1 MSKYVPQQIPE
12 LMPLH
17 LPKDMHEPQNVAQQV
32 LAQQLFEQQFQATAE
47 IVCHAPGRVNLIGDH
62 TDYNDGFVLPAAIN
76 YGTTIAA
83 SVREDNLVKVYA
95 HDCDQQTNE
104 FHLKEIAF
112 DQQMMW
118 SNYVKG
124 TLQALLKKHPGIKG
138 ANLVVTGNVP
148 QGAGLSSSASFE
160 IAILKVFAKLY
171 HLDLDGISAALLGQ
185 QAENDFVGCNCGIM
199 DQLISAMGQKSHAML
214 LDCKD
219 LSFEDAP
226 IPDDLTLFIVNS
238 NVKRGLVDSAY
249 NLRRQQCEQVAQYF
263 GVSAL
268 RDVTLDQLNSAK
280 EQLEPVLF
288 KRARHVI
295 SENSRAVITFNALKN
310 NDMKTISEAM
320 KASHHSL
327 RDDFEVTTKEMDG
340 LVAIIDGVL
349 GNDGGVRMT
358 GGGFG
363 GCVVALVPTTL
374 VSQVKEAVNSKY
386 EQTFGL
392 KPSIYLCTATQ
403 GAFR

>member
-1 MSKYVPQQIPE
+1 MTLSVTDQKEAEHQE
-12 LMPLH
+12 LDQENLV
-17 LPKDMHEPQNVAQQV
+17 QT
-32 LAQQLFEQQFQATAE
+32 LFEQQFQRSAE
-47 IVCHAPGRVNLIGDH
+47 IVVHAPGRVNIIGDH

-83 SVREDNLVKVYA
+83 SAREDNVVKVYA
-95 HDCDQQTNE
+95 HDCDQQINE
-104 FHLKEIAF
+104 FILSEIVF

-124 TLQALLKKHPGIKG
+124 TLQALMKKHPKIKG

-160 IAILKVFAKLY
+160 ISILKAFAELY
-171 HLDLDGISAALLGQ
+171 QLDLDGINAALLGQ

-199 DQLISAMGQKSHAML
+199 DQLISAMGQKDHAML

-238 NVKRGLVDSAY
+238 NVKRGLVDSEY
-249 NLRRQQCEQVAQYF
+249 NLRREQCEAVANHF

-268 RDVTLDQLNSAK
+268 RDVTLAQLNADK
-280 EQLEPVLF
+280 DQIEPVLF

-295 SENSRAVITFNALKN
+295 SENERAVSTLKALKN
-310 NDMKTISEAM
+310 NDMTTISVAM
-320 KASHHSL
+320 KASHISL

-340 LVAIIDGVL
+340 LVDMIDGVV
-349 GNDGGVRMT
+349 GDQGGVRMT

-363 GCVVALVPTTL
+363 GCVVALVPTEF
-374 VSQVKEAVNSKY
+374 VAQVEYVVNNKY
-386 EQTFGL
+386 EIKFGL

>member
-1 MSKYVPQQIPE
+1 MAQLFPEQQ
-12 LMPLH
+12 H
-17 LPKDMHEPQNVAQQV
+17 SAQQK
-32 LAQQLFEQQFQATAE
+32 LAQQLFEQQFQRVAE
-47 IVCHAPGRVNLIGDH
+47 LVCYAPGRVNLIGDH
-62 TDYNDGFVLPAAIN
+62 TDYNDGFVLPTAIN

-83 SVREDNLVKVYA
+83 STREDNLVKVYA

-104 FHLKEIAF
+104 FSLNEISF

-124 TLQALLKKHPGIKG
+124 TLQALIKKHHDIKG

-160 IAILKVFAKLY
+160 IAILKAFSQLY
-171 HLDLDGISAALLGQ
+171 QLDLDGISAALIGQ

-199 DQLISAMGQKSHAML
+199 DQLISAMGQQGHAML

-226 IPDDLTLFIVNS
+226 IPANLTLFIVNS
-238 NVKRGLVDSAY
+238 NVKRGLVDSEY
-249 NLRRQQCEQVAQYF
+249 NLRREQCEQVAEHF

-268 RDVTLDQLNSAK
+268 REVSLTQLNADK
-280 EQLEPVLF
+280 EHIDPELF

-295 SENSRAVITFNALKN
+295 SENARAVATLKALKN
-310 NDMKTISEAM
+310 NDMATISVAM
-320 KASHHSL
+320 KESHASL
-327 RDDFEVTTKEMDG
+327 RDDFEVTTKELDG
-340 LVAIIDGVL
+340 LVEMIAKVL
-349 GNDGGVRMT
+349 GAKGGVRMT

-363 GCVVALVPTTL
+363 GCVVALVPTTM
-374 VSQVKEAVNSKY
+374 VEQVKDVVENNY
-386 EQTFGL
+386 EKEFGL
-392 KPSIYLCTATQ
+392 KPSIYICTATQ

>member
-1 MSKYVPQQIPE
+1 M
-12 LMPLH
+12 
-17 LPKDMHEPQNVAQQV
+17 AQQV
-32 LAQQLFEQQFQATAE
+32 PAHQISIENGFDQNELVLQLFEQQFQRSAE
-47 IVCHAPGRVNLIGDH
+47 VISHAPGRVNLIGDH

-83 SVREDNLVKVYA
+83 SAREDKLVKVYA
-95 HDCDQQTNE
+95 HDCDQQINE
-104 FHLKEIAF
+104 FTLSEIVF

-124 TLQALLKKHPGIKG
+124 TLQALMKKHPEING

-160 IAILKVFAKLY
+160 IAILKTFAQLY
-171 HLDLDGISAALLGQ
+171 QLDLDGISAALIGQ
-185 QAENDFVGCNCGIM
+185 QAENNFVGCNCGIM
-199 DQLISAMGQKSHAML
+199 DQLISAMGQQGHAML

-249 NLRRQQCEQVAQYF
+249 NLRRQQCEVVAKYF

-268 RDVTLDQLNSAK
+268 REVSMAQLNSAQEK
-280 EQLEPVLF
+280 IEPELF
-288 KRARHVI
+288 KRARHVV
-295 SENSRAVITFNALKN
+295 SENARALATLKALKN
-310 NDMKTISEAM
+310 NDMATISVAM
-320 KASHHSL
+320 KESHISL

-340 LVAIIDGVL
+340 LVEMIDSVL
-349 GNDGGVRMT
+349 GTDGGVRMT

-363 GCVVALVPTTL
+363 GCVVALVPTAMVEL
-374 VSQVKEAVNSKY
+374 VKDVVNSRY
-386 EQTFGL
+386 EKEFGL
-392 KPSIYLCTATQ
+392 KASFYLCIATQ

>member
-1 MSKYVPQQIPE
+1 MTQQKGTK
-12 LMPLH
+12 LMTQQTL
-17 LPKDMHEPQNVAQQV
+17 EQQAFVQN
-32 LAQQLFEQQFQATAE
+32 LFEQQFKRSAE
-47 IVCHAPGRVNLIGDH
+47 VVCHAPGRVNIIGDH

-83 SVREDNLVKVYA
+83 SIREDSVVKVYA

-104 FHLKEIAF
+104 FNLNEISF

-124 TLQALLKKHPGIKG
+124 TLQALMKQYPDIKG
-138 ANLVVTGNVP
+138 ANLVVSGNVP

-160 IAILKVFAKLY
+160 VAILKAFAQLY
-171 HLDLDGISAALLGQ
+171 QLDLKGVNAALIGQ

-199 DQLISAMGQKSHAML
+199 DQLISAMGLQGHAML

-249 NLRRQQCEQVAQYF
+249 NLRRQQCEAVAKHF

-268 RDVTLDQLNSAK
+268 RDVTIEQLNSDQDK
-280 EQLEPVLF
+280 IEPELF

-295 SENSRAVITFNALKN
+295 SENSRAITTLKALKD
-310 NDMKTISEAM
+310 NDMATISVAM
-320 KASHHSL
+320 KASHISL

-340 LVAIIDGVL
+340 LVEMIDSVL
-349 GNDGGVRMT
+349 GEKGGVRMT

-363 GCVVALVPTTL
+363 GCIVALVPTAM
-374 VSQVKEAVNSKY
+374 VEQVKDVVNSRY
-386 EQTFGL
+386 EKEFDL
-392 KPSIYLCTATQ
+392 KANIYQCIATQ

>member
-1 MSKYVPQQIPE
+1 MTQTVLEQQT
-12 LMPLH
+12 L
-17 LPKDMHEPQNVAQQV
+17 VQV
-32 LAQQLFEQQFQATAE
+32 LFEQQFKCSAAL
-47 IVCHAPGRVNLIGDH
+47 VCHAPGRVNLIGDH

-83 SVREDNLVKVYA
+83 SPREDYVVKVYA

-104 FHLKEIAF
+104 FSLNDIVF

-124 TLQALLKKHPGIKG
+124 TLKALMKKHSKIKG

-160 IAILKVFAKLY
+160 IAILKAFAQLY
-171 HLDLDGISAALLGQ
+171 QLTLDGVNAALIGQ

-199 DQLISAMGQKSHAML
+199 DQLISAMGKYGHAML

-226 IPDDLTLFIVNS
+226 IPDDLALFIVNS
-238 NVKRGLVDSAY
+238 NVKRGLVDSEY
-249 NLRRQQCEQVAQYF
+249 NLRRQQCEQVAKYF

-268 RDVTLDQLNSAK
+268 RDVTLAQLNAAK
-280 EQLEPVLF
+280 EQIEPVLF
-288 KRARHVI
+288 QRARHVI
-295 SENSRAVITFNALKN
+295 SENERAVNTLTALKN
-310 NDMKTISEAM
+310 NDMATISAAM
-320 KASHHSL
+320 KASHISL

-340 LVAIIDGVL
+340 LVEMIDSAL
-349 GNDGGVRMT
+349 GSEGGVRMT

-363 GCVVALVPTTL
+363 GCVVALVPMGL
-374 VSQVKEAVNSKY
+374 VTQVEDIVNNNYEKE
-386 EQTFGL
+386 FGL
-392 KPSIYLCTATQ
+392 KPSIYHCTATK

>member
-1 MSKYVPQQIPE
+1 MSKLVTQQIPKQQGFEQKE
-12 LMPLH
+12 LAL
-17 LPKDMHEPQNVAQQV
+17 
-32 LAQQLFEQQFQATAE
+32 QLFEQQFQRSAE
-47 IVCHAPGRVNLIGDH
+47 LVCHAPGRVNLIGDH
-62 TDYNDGFVLPAAIN
+62 TDYNNGFVLPAAIN

-83 SVREDNLVKVYA
+83 SAREDNIIKVYA
-95 HDCDQQTNE
+95 HDCEKQINE
-104 FHLKEIAF
+104 FSLTEIVF
-112 DQQMMW
+112 DRQMMW
-118 SNYVKG
+118 SNYVRG
-124 TLQALLKKHPGIKG
+124 TLQVLMKKYPEING

-160 IAILKVFAKLY
+160 IAILKAFAQLY
-171 HLDLDGISAALLGQ
+171 QLDLDGVNAALIGQ

-199 DQLISAMGQKSHAML
+199 DQLISAMGQQGYAML

-249 NLRRQQCEQVAQYF
+249 NLRRQQCEAVAKYF

-268 RDVTLDQLNSAK
+268 REVTMAQLNAAEK
-280 EQLEPVLF
+280 EIEPTLF
-288 KRARHVI
+288 KRARHVV
-295 SENSRAVITFNALKN
+295 SENTRAVNTLKALKA
-310 NDMKTISEAM
+310 NDMATISAEM
-320 KASHHSL
+320 KASHISL

-340 LVAIIDGVL
+340 LVAMIDSVL
-349 GNDGGVRMT
+349 GTKGGVRMT

-363 GCVVALVPTTL
+363 GCVVALVPNNL
-374 VSQVKEAVNSKY
+374 VTKVTDIINNKY
-386 EQTFGL
+386 EQEFGL
-392 KPSIYLCTATQ
+392 TASIYHCTTSQ

>member
-1 MSKYVPQQIPE
+1 MTFPVPEQQSAE
-12 LMPLH
+12 QKTL
-17 LPKDMHEPQNVAQQV
+17 VQV
-32 LAQQLFEQQFQATAE
+32 LFEQQFKCSAAL
-47 IVCHAPGRVNLIGDH
+47 VCHAPGRVNIIGDH

-83 SVREDNLVKVYA
+83 SKRDDNVVKVYA
-95 HDCDQQTNE
+95 HDCDAQTNE
-104 FHLKEIAF
+104 FFLNEISF
-112 DQQMMW
+112 DEEMMW

-124 TLQALLKKHPGIKG
+124 TLQALMTKYPDIKG

-160 IAILKVFAKLY
+160 VAILKTFTELY
-171 HLDLDGISAALLGQ
+171 QLELDGVTAALMGQ
-185 QAENDFVGCNCGIM
+185 RAENDFVGCNCGIM
-199 DQLISAMGQKSHAML
+199 DQLISAMGQKDHAML
-214 LDCKD
+214 LDCRD

-226 IPDDLTLFIVNS
+226 IPENLTLFIVNS

-249 NLRRQQCEQVAQYF
+249 NLRRQQCEAVAKYF

-268 RDVTLDQLNSAK
+268 REITLEQLNAA
-280 EQLEPVLF
+280 ENQIEPELF
-288 KRARHVI
+288 KRARHVV
-295 SENSRAVITFNALKN
+295 SENSRAVTCLKALKT
-310 NDMKTISEAM
+310 NDMASMSRAM
-320 KASHHSL
+320 KASHNSL

-340 LVAIIDGVL
+340 LVEMIDGVI
-349 GNDGGVRMT
+349 GTKGGVRMT

-363 GCVVALVPTTL
+363 GCIVALVPTIM
-374 VSQVKEAVNSKY
+374 VEQIEEVVNSKY
-386 EQTFGL
+386 EKTFGL